1 MRSKRVRRQI
11 HDDPGRWLLS
21 YADFMTLLFA
31 FFVVMYAMSSVNV
44 QKYKQMASSFG
55 YVFDAKNKSSHA
67 INNQKII
74 KEDKKNN
81 EEKFEN
87 TSKIKPDPDMVFE
100 DLNSSLKT
108 LDNQMFDIRAYDG
121 WYEIEIKSS
130 SLFDSGQAD
139 LSQAAIE
146 ELKRL
151 AVKLKDVEGVITV
164 EGYTDILPIHNKRFG
179 SNWALS
185 AARAAMVAQIIDSE
199 GLTSKQISAVGYASQ
214 FPVATNRTAA
224 GRERNRRVVIVVAK
238 DANSQRLF
246 NPLKSKPVITQE
258 AEPRKPNTITIKKVK
273 EITTESGGLIF
284 TQSIE
289 DKEVSQENIKPQIQ
303 PVEAIQ

>member
-1 MRSKRVRRQI
+1 MRSKRIRRQI
-11 HDDPGRWLLS
+11 QEDPGRWLLS
-21 YADFMTLLFA
+21 YADFITLLFA

-55 YVFDAKNKSSHA
+55 YVFDAKNKSSHSMVQ
-67 INNQKII
+67 QKMIQEKI
-74 KEDKKNN
+74 KNSSELQH
-81 EEKFEN
+81 N
-87 TSKIKPDPDMVFE
+87 TKVKPDPDMAFE
-100 DLNSSLKT
+100 TLNSTLQT
-108 LDNQMFDIRAYDG
+108 LDNDMFDVKSYDG

-130 SLFDSGQAD
+130 ALFDSGQAD
-139 LSQAAIE
+139 LSKAAID

-151 AVKLKDVEGVITV
+151 AFKLKDVEGVITV
-164 EGYTDILPIHNKRFG
+164 EGYTDIIPIHNNRFG

-224 GRERNRRVVIVVAK
+224 GREKNRRVVIVVAK

-258 AEPRKPNTITIKKVK
+258 AKPRKANTITIKKVK
-273 EITTESGGLIF
+273 EIKTESGGLIF

-289 DKEVSQENIKPQIQ
+289 DKEMPEEKAKPQTQ
-303 PVEAIQ
+303 SKEATQ